1 MATRS
6 MTGFARSDCTAAG
19 ARFHWELRSVNGR
32 GLEVRLRLPP
42 GLEALEARVR
52 EMIGSQIGRG
62 NVTATLTLEAPTGN
76 SEIRINERALATVLA
91 AVEKLA
97 QRDDFDRIR
106 PEGLLALRGVLEVGE
121 TQSTDSDALQKELFS
136 GLIVAID
143 GLLDARQTEG
153 GKLATVVAEQ
163 VRRIEILIRQ
173 ITELPARQPDAV
185 RVRLAEQVQ
194 RIVGAGAGLD
204 PDRLYQE
211 AILLATRTDV
221 EEEIKRL
228 GAHISAARGLL
239 AESAPVGRRLDFLAQ
254 EFNREANTVCSK
266 STDIEMTRLGL
277 DLKAVIDQLREQ
289 VQNIE

>member
-6 MTGFARSDCTAAG
+6 MTGFARSDGTAAG

-52 EMIGSQIGRG
+52 EMIGVQIGRG

-153 GKLATVVAEQ
+153 GKLAAVVAEQ
-163 VRRIEILIRQ
+163 VRRIEVLLGQ
-173 ITELPARQPDAV
+173 IAELPARQPDAV
-185 RVRLAEQVQ
+185 RARLAEQVQ